1 MVETNSINLLEKIK
15 TQKDNELIIFTTFVF
30 DPLFF
35 DSYLLK
41 TIMDKNPKAMI
52 LILIDSKTYYQN
64 IKEFTEETGNS
75 YALIPITGNL
85 FHSKIFLFL
94 SKKQN
99 QVFLGSHNLTHAGLT
114 HNLELSFESNSD
126 NVIHDCIRYIHTL
139 LETNSP
145 PENPYL
151 KKINTFY
158 DKDIKNSVLIDNLE
172 KPILEQTI
180 NKIVE
185 NKKSISE
192 VVIFAP
198 YYSHV
203 DRILDKI
210 NTKLNPNLIKLC
222 IQKDNHNLDIK
233 NLDRFDNLKYFE
245 INPLNQTRRM
255 HSKFIVFKTKEMDY
269 VLIGSPNCTRPA
281 LLETKDNGNFESAL
295 LISKNFNEFITNNL
309 EIKSLDIEEIKISQR
324 ETSDKESIQIKNIM
338 INFAYVNENNQ
349 LVIEYDS
356 KIEKE
361 IKVEI
366 LGPELNIN
374 ESFIKILNIGKHSL
388 VINYKLEFLKSVKFT
403 FENKDLSNIIRICN
417 PSNQK
422 TQRVYD
428 FSNDE
433 TIRNSIEQDLEIE
446 EIIHQ
451 CNALFAYGTEDNFV
465 NNSGIKGEKIT
476 YDESEPRPGR
486 RHTKIPKKSIISIK
500 LNKSSNSKKSN
511 DSSKNST
518 KSKEKPIQELIH
530 NYIEGIINKF
540 EEFILINNKF
550 TSYLLYLN
558 YSLKLLEKLEINNQL
573 GIKAVKIITGFDKM
587 IRTGKNFELIKNDKK
602 IEILKIVLEL
612 VLIAN
617 QNLTQRHKFDDN
629 VRIGFET
636 LVLDDLKNEIPFKN
650 LVKKINELESIGYI
664 SILDKHIEVLKELY
678 QQVLLDIPL
687 NQKNVLL
694 TNIVEKLIQEQNSE
708 SISELVNA
716 IKFFIQK
723 DKALLR
729 NFEKNISS
737 IDNENIKNMITRII
751 NEIK

>member
-15 TQKDNELIIFTTFVF
+15 AQKENELIIFTTFVF

-35 DSYLLK
+35 DSYFLK
-41 TIMDKNPKAMI
+41 TIKDRNPKATI
-52 LILIDSKTYYQN
+52 LVLIDSKIYYQN

-126 NVIHDCIRYIHTL
+126 NVIHDCVRYVHTL
-139 LETNSP
+139 LHTNLA

-151 KKINTFY
+151 KKIDIFY
-158 DKDIKNSVLIDNLE
+158 NENIKNSILIDNLE

-180 NKIVE
+180 DKIVE

-203 DRILDKI
+203 DRILNKI

-222 IQKDNHNLDIK
+222 IQKNNHNLDPK
-233 NLDRFDNLKYFE
+233 NLINFDNLKYFE
-245 INPLNQTRRM
+245 INPINQNRRM
-255 HSKFIVFKTKEMDY
+255 HSKFIVFKTKEIDY
-269 VLIGSPNCTRPA
+269 ILIGSPNCTRPA

-309 EIKSLDIEEIKISQR
+309 EIKSLNIEEIKISQR
-324 ETSDKESIQIKNIM
+324 EPNDEKTIQIKNTM
-338 INFAYVNENNQ
+338 INFSYVDGNNQ

-356 KIEKE
+356 KIEKK
-361 IKVEI
+361 IQVKI
-366 LGPELNIN
+366 LGSKSNII
-374 ESFIKILNIGKHSL
+374 ESFMEIVNIGRHSL
-388 VINYKLEFLKSVKFT
+388 VINYKSEFLKSVKFT
-403 FENKDLSNIIRICN
+403 FENQDISNIIRICN
-417 PSNQK
+417 PSEQK
-422 TQRVYD
+422 PQRVYD

-433 TIRNSIEQDLEIE
+433 TIRNGIEQNLEVE
-446 EIIHQ
+446 EIIQQ
-451 CNALFAYGTEDNFV
+451 CNALFAYSIEDNFV

-476 YDESEPRPGR
+476 YYDSEPMAGR
-486 RHTKIPKKSIISIK
+486 RSSKISKKYIISIK
-500 LNKSSNSKKSN
+500 LNKSLNSKKTSGSN
-511 DSSKNST
+511 KSVNQ
-518 KSKEKPIQELIH
+518 SKEKTVQELIH

-550 TSYLLYLN
+550 TSYLMYLN
-558 YSLKLLEKLEINNQL
+558 YSLKLLEKLEINNQV

-587 IRTGKNFELIKNDKK
+587 IRTGKNFESIENDKK
-602 IEILKIVLEL
+602 IEILKMVLEL
-612 VLIAN
+612 ILIAN
-617 QNLTQRHKFDDN
+617 QNLTQRHKFDDD
-629 VRIGFET
+629 VMIGFKT

-650 LVKKINELESIGYI
+650 LVKKINELELIGYI
-664 SILDKHIEVLKELY
+664 SISNKHIEILQELY
-678 QQVLLDIPL
+678 QQILLDIPL
-687 NQKNVLL
+687 NQKNIIL
-694 TNIVEKLIQEQNSE
+694 TNIIEKLIQEQNSE
-708 SISELVNA
+708 NVSELLNT

-723 DKALLR
+723 DESLLR
-729 NFEKNISS
+729 SFEKNVSLM
-737 IDNENIKNMITRII
+737 DNENIKNVITRII